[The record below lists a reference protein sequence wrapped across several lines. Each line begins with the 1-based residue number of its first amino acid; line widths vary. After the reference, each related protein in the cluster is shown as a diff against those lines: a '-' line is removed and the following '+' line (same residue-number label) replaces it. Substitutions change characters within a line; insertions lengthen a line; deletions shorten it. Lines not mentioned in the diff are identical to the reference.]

1 MADVFVVGCFLAY
14 LSFYNMKPGNTDK
27 IDTEVSTLAGM
38 YYFLAYCVLS
48 IVSST
53 FLGKAIKKE
62 LELEKEFPEN
72 N

>member
-1 MADVFVVGCFLAY
+1 
-14 LSFYNMKPGNTDK
+14 MKPGNTDK